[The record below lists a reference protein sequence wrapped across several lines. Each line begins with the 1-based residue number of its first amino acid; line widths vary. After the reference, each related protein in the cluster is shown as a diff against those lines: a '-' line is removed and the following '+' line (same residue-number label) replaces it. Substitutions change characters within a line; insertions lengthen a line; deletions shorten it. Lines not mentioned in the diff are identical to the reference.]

1 MSCFCAGLPAAEA
14 CSRAAGAIG
23 RVWRQRRRDLPPDV
37 RDLIAETLLAL
48 RIYVLPDT
56 MLDAAGAI
64 GRSRYD
70 IRGISEM
77 LKHLATRD
85 EWCSG
90 DGIAPLIMQ
99 PRVAPSAAVSADP
112 FTTVFDFIGTWKP
125 LVASSPTSVSHVGP
139 EDVLPTVCVP
149 GMPQHNTVY
158 CAQTLMVESLHVPV
172 LDMALSSAH
181 DLPATN
187 ADIAATHVSGSA
199 MQSPLAMEFFEL
211 LEQDAQAILSQRF
224 PAGADSG
231 AG

>member
-1 MSCFCAGLPAAEA
+1 MSCFVLNSLLRKPAL
-14 CSRAAGAIG
+14 GQLVQLQ

-90 DGIAPLIMQ
+90 AGIAPVIMQ
-99 PRVAPSAAVSADP
+99 PRVAPSAAMSSDP

-125 LVASSPTSVSHVGP
+125 LVASSPTSVSHVEP

-211 LEQDAQAILSQRF
+211 LEQDAQAVLSQRF